1 MMQSLRFTFFLL
13 LFLCVPATHA
23 IPVNT
28 SNFLIAHILL
38 VQTTAANED
47 DAAKKAR
54 EKTGGRVLSGES
66 AKSGGSTIYLVKV
79 LLPSGTVRVV
89 KITGK

>member
-1 MMQSLRFTFFLL
+1 MQSLRFSLFLL
-13 LFLCVPATHA
+13 FLLCVPASYA
-23 IPVNT
+23 IPLNP

-38 VQTTAANED
+38 VQTTASNED

-54 EKTGGRVLSGES
+54 EKTGGRVLSVES